1 MAFFGRL
8 FEHYIQDATEDAC
21 KNDYIYIDEFEFK
34 VKRDTRKSSDA
45 YIRKG
50 KDLLVVE
57 AKGFS
62 VLVDCMAKN

>member
-34 VKRDTRKSSDA
+34 VKRDTRKSSD
-45 YIRKG
+45 
-50 KDLLVVE
+50 LLM
-57 AKGFS
+57 
-62 VLVDCMAKN
+62 LRLHRPRC